1 MFQFQSISGSS
12 LTLSPFL
19 SAYTKV
25 LSSSNRRLRIEDEAR
40 KRQLN
45 VHVNGPHQ
53 PNRLCHS
60 FEQHLL
66 ARLCEMDCRKTK
78 SNCKLLLYSRSTSC
92 GRISYKFRSFCCCF
106 RFFRSH
112 FFLRLA
118 NQKTSIVCHSLGQN
132 PYHRENGSRLFPFQK
147 YLSCHFVVAIICLYL
162 FKLKPLYFV
171 EFHAI

>member
-1 MFQFQSISGSS
+1 MDHISRTDYVTVSNSIYLPDYAKWIVEKRKAIANYCFTPGPQAAAESVTN
-12 LTLSPFL
+12 LEV
-19 SAYTKV
+19 SAV
-25 LSSSNRRLRIEDEAR
+25 VFAFI
-40 KRQLN
+40 
-45 VHVNGPHQ
+45 
-53 PNRLCHS
+53 
-60 FEQHLL
+60 
-66 ARLCEMDCRKTK
+66 
-78 SNCKLLLYSRSTSC
+78 
-92 GRISYKFRSFCCCF
+92 
-106 RFFRSH
+106 RSH

>member
-53 PNRLCHS
+53 PSRLCHS

-92 GRISYKFRSFCCCF
+92 GRISYKFRSFCCGF
-106 RFFRSH
+106 RLYSFSVFS
-112 FFLRLA
+112 
-118 NQKTSIVCHSLGQN
+118 SLGQSKN
-132 PYHRENGSRLFPFQK
+132 FHCMSFTGAKPIPPGKWFASVSIPKISVLSFCCGYSLF
-147 YLSCHFVVAIICLYL
+147 I
-162 FKLKPLYFV
+162 
-171 EFHAI
+171 

>member
-12 LTLSPFL
+12 LTLSL
-19 SAYTKV
+19 SLWAYTKV
-25 LSSSNRRLRIEDEAR
+25 LSSSNRRLWIEDEAE

-66 ARLCEMDCRKTK
+66 TRLCEMDCRKTK
-78 SNCKLLLYSRSTSC
+78 SNCKLWSTSC

-106 RFFRSH
+106 RLYSFSFFS
-112 FFLRLA
+112 
-118 NQKTSIVCHSLGQN
+118 SLGQSKN
-132 PYHRENGSRLFPFQK
+132 FHCIIHWGKTHTTGKMVRVCFHSKN
-147 YLSCHFVVAIICLYL
+147 ICLVILLWLLFVFIYL
-162 FKLKPLYFV
+162 N
-171 EFHAI
+171 